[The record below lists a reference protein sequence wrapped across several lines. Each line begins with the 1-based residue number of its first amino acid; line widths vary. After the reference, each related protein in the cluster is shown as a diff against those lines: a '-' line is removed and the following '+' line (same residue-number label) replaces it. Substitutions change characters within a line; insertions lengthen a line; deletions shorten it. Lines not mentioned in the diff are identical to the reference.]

1 MTKRILGLGTKFP
14 SQAKGPPATVSHKPR
29 GVGMRALN
37 LELAPR
43 RAPMGQLCGPGPP
56 TCPSEGLACGL
67 HRGRGRFQRLDRHTQ
82 DAQSAALVGHS
93 LGPRGDFARRAQ
105 SRRLRAAATRI
116 PRPSGSACSA
126 GRHAPRAGGLGEGA
140 AVTICLSGITTLV
153 LSQLHTVTDPGGD
166 GAGLELRQ
174 LLPPLR
180 PLLLPGPQKDTAGG
194 RLWVSP
200 TAKKAPH

>member
-14 SQAKGPPATVSHKPR
+14 SQAKGPPATVPHQPR
-29 GVGMRALN
+29 GVGMSALN

-67 HRGRGRFQRLDRHTQ
+67 HRGRGRFQRLDWHTQ
-82 DAQSAALVGHS
+82 DAQSAARVGHS

-126 GRHAPRAGGLGEGA
+126 RRHAPRAGGLGEGA
-140 AVTICLSGITTLV
+140 AVTICLSGITALV

-180 PLLLPGPQKDTAGG
+180 PLLLPGPRKDTAGG